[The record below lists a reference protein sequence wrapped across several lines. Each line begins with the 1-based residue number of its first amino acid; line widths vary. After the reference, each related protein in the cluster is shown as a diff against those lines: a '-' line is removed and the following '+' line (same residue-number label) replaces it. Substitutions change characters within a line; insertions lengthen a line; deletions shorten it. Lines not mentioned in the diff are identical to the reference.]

1 MTVVDAPHLPVVDG
15 LEPVGLAELVA
26 RAALQTRVDRKYVLP
41 VAEAGRVLADLAGAE
56 QVRVL
61 EIGGQRSFGYES
73 LYLDT
78 PDLAGY
84 HLAAH
89 GRRRRFKVRRR
100 TYLDSGDAYLEV
112 KTRGSRGATVKE
124 RVPLA
129 DAGAAFVED
138 VLGRAGLGWV
148 RNGDLRPALRTA
160 YRRTT
165 LHLPATDGRVTVDTG
180 LTWSLPGGPAVV
192 LPGVAIV
199 ETKSSAA
206 ASTADRRLWRSGHRP
221 TRVSKYGTGLA
232 ALRGDLPDNRWCPVL
247 RRHFSSLITRPTD
260 DRTSLRRPS
269 ASPAPR

>member
-1 MTVVDAPHLPVVDG
+1 MTVVDAPELPSVAG
-15 LEPVGLAELVA
+15 LEAVGLAELVA

-41 VAEAGRVLADLAGAE
+41 LAAAGQVVAELARHEL
-56 QVRVL
+56 VRVL

-84 HLAAH
+84 HLAAR
-89 GRRRRFKVRRR
+89 GRRRRFKVRLR
-100 TYLDSGDAYLEV
+100 TYLDSEESYLEV
-112 KTRGSRGATVKE
+112 KTRGMRGATVKE
-124 RVPLA
+124 RVPHDSAGL
-129 DAGAAFVED
+129 DAPGSDFVDD
-138 VLGRAGLGWV
+138 VLGRSGLGWV
-148 RNGDLRPALRTA
+148 RCRDLRPTLRTA

-180 LTWSLPGGPAVV
+180 LTWSLPGGADAT

-206 ASTADRRLWRSGHRP
+206 ASAVDRRLWRAGHRP

-232 ALRGDLPDNRWCPVL
+232 ALRGNLPDNRWCPVL
-247 RRHFSSLITRPTD
+247 RRHFSLLTPCSTD
-260 DRTSLRRPS
+260 DRTHP
-269 ASPAPR
+269 